1 MFLFEKTIE
10 HDLVVGNYTI
20 SIQTNVEWI
29 EGALTSSVYYLV
41 FDEEGYDVFDSH
53 SWEEV
58 VEFIGFSSENR

>member
-1 MFLFEKTIE
+1 MFMFEKTIE
-10 HDLVVGNYTI
+10 QDVAVGNYTI
-20 SIQTNVEWI
+20 SIQTIVEWV

-58 VEFIGFSSENR
+58 LKYCKD